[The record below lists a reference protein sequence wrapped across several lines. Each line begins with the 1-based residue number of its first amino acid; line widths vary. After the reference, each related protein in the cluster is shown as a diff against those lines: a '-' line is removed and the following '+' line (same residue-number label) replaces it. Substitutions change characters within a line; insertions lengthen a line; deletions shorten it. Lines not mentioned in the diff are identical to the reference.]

1 MKNNILFNKE
11 SLFVIFLFFFS
22 LLINQY
28 YGNRGIFPVDSFSHF
43 DTGYRILLD
52 ENPFKDYWVVSGPF
66 IDYLQALFFYLF
78 GVNWQIYVL
87 HASIINAV
95 ATILTFLVLRS
106 FNLSTFYSFIYSIFF
121 AVLAY
126 PSSGTPFVDHHAA
139 FLSLI
144 GIYFLI
150 LAIKSEKNYY
160 WILLPIT
167 FVFAFLSK
175 QVPTAYIIISVIL
188 ILIFYSIV
196 QKKFKWIFYSA
207 SSFILLVFFLLI
219 FGKLQ
224 EINLNSFLEQYILYP
239 QSIGNERFS
248 NLNLNFNNL
257 VAHFKFIYIAF
268 LPYIFISL
276 KEFFPDK
283 KYFKNKN
290 FYYFL
295 IFVFLVFSLIF
306 HQLLTRNQTFIFFLI
321 PILTAFSHIKINS
334 KQKILQVLLVLF
346 CLFVTTKYHL
356 RFNEDRKF
364 HELVNADFNLTI
376 EASKIDRKFL
386 GLKWITPEFEKNP
399 SEEINLINE
408 IKDYFKNDNRNKM
421 IMTNYSFFSV
431 ILEKKSFSTTR
442 WHIFDGTDY
451 PQIESKYFKSYKNL
465 LINSLKLNNIEVI
478 YTIHPVKNSNIYNY
492 IDEKCFQENKITKIL
507 KSYELKSCEEI
518 NG

>member
-11 SLFVIFLFFFS
+11 NLFVIFLFFFS

-52 ENPFKDYWVVSGPF
+52 EHPFKDYWVVSGPF
-66 IDYLQALFFYLF
+66 VDYLQALFFYLF

-87 HASIINAV
+87 HASIINAI
-95 ATILTFLVLRS
+95 ATILTFVVLRS
-106 FNLSTFYSFIYSIFF
+106 FNLSIFYSFIYSIFF

-126 PSSGTPFVDHHAA
+126 PSSGTPFVDHHST
-139 FLSLI
+139 FFSLI

-150 LAIKSEKNYY
+150 LAIKNENPYY
-160 WILLPIT
+160 WMLLPIP
-167 FVFAFLSK
+167 FIFSFLSK
-175 QVPTAYIIISVIL
+175 QVPAAYIIISVVL

-196 QKKFKWIFYSA
+196 QKKFKWIFYSIA
-207 SSFILLVFFLLI
+207 SFIFVVFFLLI
-219 FGKLQ
+219 FGKFQGISLY
-224 EINLNSFLEQYILYP
+224 SFLEQYILYP
-239 QSIGNERFS
+239 QSIGNKRFS

-268 LPYIFISL
+268 LPFIFINL
-276 KEFFPDK
+276 KEFVLDRQ
-283 KYFKNKN
+283 YFKNKN

-295 IFVFLVFSLIF
+295 VLILLTFSLIF

-334 KQKILQVLLVLF
+334 KKKILSVILALF

-364 HELVNADFNLTI
+364 HELVNTDFNLAI
-376 EASKIDRKFL
+376 EANKIDEKLL

-399 SEEINLINE
+399 AEEINLINE
-408 IKDYFKNDNRNKM
+408 MKYYFKNDNRNKM
-421 IMTNYSFFSV
+421 IMTNYSFFSA

-451 PQIESKYFKSYKNL
+451 PQIESKYFESYKNL
-465 LINSLKLNNIEVI
+465 LINSLKHNNIEVI
-478 YTIHPVKNSNIYNY
+478 YTIHPVKNSNIYDY
-492 IDEKCFQENKITKIL
+492 VDEKCFQENKITKIL
-507 KSYELKSCEEI
+507 VSYELRSCEEI